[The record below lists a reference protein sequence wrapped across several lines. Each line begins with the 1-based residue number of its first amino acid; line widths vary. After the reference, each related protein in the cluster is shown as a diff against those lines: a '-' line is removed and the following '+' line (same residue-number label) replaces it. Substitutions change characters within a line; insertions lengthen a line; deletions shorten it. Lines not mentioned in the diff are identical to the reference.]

1 MIRDGDGFAL
11 AKVRN
16 LRQLWNDANNNCILP
31 QVTGNF
37 YEKLKKP
44 RKHFIV

>member
-16 LRQLWNDANNNCILP
+16 LRQLWNDADNYCIRP
-31 QVTGNF
+31 RDKENF
-37 YEKLKKP
+37 YENSRKP
-44 RKHFIV
+44 GKHFMM